1 MSPQG
6 SSKHGPYRK
15 PRADIY
21 TVLLVIALLAILL
34 GCLFLYFEVS
44 DYPDKPPWSGGRAEL
59 SAPAP
64 VADTPAAVAARP
76 TPALSKRLSSPLLG

>member
-44 DYPDKPPWSGGRAEL
+44 DYPDTPPWSGARAEL

-64 VADTPAAVAARP
+64 AGNTLAADAARP
-76 TPALSKRLSSPLLG
+76 APAVSNRFSFPLLG